1 MDHLFRDLAPVS
13 SAGWGKIATEAKQTL
28 TTMLSGR
35 KLVDFKG
42 PLGWEAACVGTGGS
56 DAVISPT
63 QNRVE
68 GVNVE
73 GTSVEARIRRVLP
86 MVELRVP
93 FELRRGQLAEF
104 DRGARNADFGP
115 VMEAAREIAIVENH
129 LIFSGYTAAGIR
141 GIREA
146 SPEPSAQPG
155 HGLEDFP
162 VLIATALTRLR
173 NRGVDGPYA
182 VALSEQ
188 HYTDLTDATKAGYPV
203 LEHVRRL
210 IDGPLISTPG
220 LDGAVVLSMRGGDF
234 ELTTGQDFAIGYLS
248 HDAEHVRLYIE
259 ESVTFWNVTPDAAV
273 TLFTRAAP

>member
-13 SAGWGKIATEAKQTL
+13 SAGWNKIETEVKQTL

-42 PLGWEAACVGTGGS
+42 PLGWKAACVGTGGS

-68 GVNVE
+68 GVSVE
-73 GTSVEARIRRVLP
+73 GVSVEARIRRVLP

-93 FELRRGQLAEF
+93 FELSRCQLAEF
-104 DRGARNADFGP
+104 DRGARDADFDP
-115 VMEAAREIAIVENH
+115 VMAAAREIAIVENH
-129 LIFSGYTAAGIR
+129 LIFSGYAAAGIR
-141 GIREA
+141 GICEA
-146 SPEPSAQPG
+146 APEPAADPG
-155 HGLEDFP
+155 PGLENYP
-162 VLIATALTRLR
+162 VLIATALTKLR
-173 NRGVDGPYA
+173 DRGVDGPYA
-182 VALSEQ
+182 VALSEK
-188 HYTDLTDATKAGYPV
+188 HYTDLSDATKAGYPV

-220 LDGAVVLSMRGGDF
+220 LDGAAVLSMRGGDF

-259 ESVTFWNVTPDAAV
+259 ESVTFWNIMPDAAV
-273 TLFTRAAP
+273 PLSIQAAP